1 MADIH
6 SEGRAR
12 NGNGASVARAG
23 WAVQPAARNEGR
35 RGGPA
40 APDGGRMAALRIGAF
55 FAASWLAAA
64 VLYFG
69 RHSVALIVVSGV
81 VALGGLDVMRP
92 E

>member
-1 MADIH
+1 MSDTH
-6 SEGRAR
+6 LEGRAR

-23 WAVQPAARNEGR
+23 WTMQPAARRAR
-35 RGGPA
+35 REGGPA
-40 APDGGRMAALRIGAF
+40 APGGGRMTALRIGAF

-69 RHSVALIVVSGV
+69 RHSVALIVLSGV

>member
-1 MADIH
+1 MSDTH

-23 WAVQPAARNEGR
+23 WTAQPAARSER
-35 RGGPA
+35 GPA
-40 APDGGRMAALRIGAF
+40 APGGGRLAALRIGAF
-55 FAASWLAAA
+55 FAVSWLAAA

>member
-23 WAVQPAARNEGR
+23 WAVQPAARNERR
-35 RGGPA
+35 RGGP
-40 APDGGRMAALRIGAF
+40 PESGRMAALRIGAF
-55 FAASWLAAA
+55 FAATWLAAA

>member
-1 MADIH
+1 MSDTH

-12 NGNGASVARAG
+12 NGNGAAVAQARWMA
-23 WAVQPAARNEGR
+23 QLPARGARR
-35 RGGPA
+35 TGGPA
-40 APDGGRMAALRIGAF
+40 APGGGRLAALRIGAF

-81 VALGGLDVMRP
+81 VALGGLDVVRP

>member
-1 MADIH
+1 MSH
-6 SEGRAR
+6 RLGE
-12 NGNGASVARAG
+12 
-23 WAVQPAARNEGR
+23 
-35 RGGPA
+35 
-40 APDGGRMAALRIGAF
+40 
-55 FAASWLAAA
+55 A

>member
-12 NGNGASVARAG
+12 SGNGASVARAG
-23 WAVQPAARNEGR
+23 WAVQPAARNERR
-35 RGGPA
+35 RGGP
-40 APDGGRMAALRIGAF
+40 PESGRMAALRIGAF